1 MQALLPTE
9 QQEVDDAGLSSPES
23 HHYISKSQH
32 NPINI
37 YAFVLANP
45 DDPAKK
51 VNIHGYEIKTL
62 FIFFDVEFY
71 QFPERPPFRASSWA

>member
-1 MQALLPTE
+1 MQALMPAE
-9 QQEVDDAGLSSPES
+9 QQEIDDAGLSSPQS
-23 HHYISKSQH
+23 HHYILKSRN

-51 VNIHGYEIKTL
+51 VNIH
-62 FIFFDVEFY
+62 
-71 QFPERPPFRASSWA
+71 